1 MAKYILPAAIQAGFS
16 HIQASL
22 VALILCSTQPATYA
36 SAIAANCRMGSTAF
50 VAANATVSA
59 PAGGNDISFAAMPS
73 IVVSADG
80 NIDHVALVGTTALL
94 FVTTATSKA
103 VTIGDQV
110 NVPAFKDTISNPT

>member
-22 VALILCSTQPATYA
+22 VSLVLCSTQPATRA
-36 SAIAANCRMGSTAF
+36 SAVGNCYMGGK
-50 VAANATVSA
+50 TVSA
-59 PAGGNDISFAAMPS
+59 GDLTVSAATGGNDMSMGAQNS
-73 IVVSADG
+73 VVVSADG
-80 NIDHVALVGTTALL
+80 NIDHVALIGTTALL

-110 NVPAFKDTISNPT
+110 NVPAFKDTISDPV